1 MVNPF
6 PFKVKDGE
14 YGGKTRRECQAKA
27 VFHGRDTLVLSDE
40 TVEEKISQGRRG
52 FNEGVRNHVCHMIIL
67 VMANGR
73 KDRYG
78 AVGNRHCKVI
88 VVKAGQVEVGAASS
102 HDQDSIIL
110 GFGRKDIIQC
120 SHDGFR
126 CLLSLHHSLEESD
139 LEHETIF
146 ISKKMVHEIPV
157 AGRSRRGNDC
167 Q

>member
-1 MVNPF
+1 
-6 PFKVKDGE
+6 
-14 YGGKTRRECQAKA
+14 
-27 VFHGRDTLVLSDE
+27 
-40 TVEEKISQGRRG
+40 
-52 FNEGVRNHVCHMIIL
+52 MIIL

-88 VVKAGQVEVGAASS
+88 VVKAGQVEVGASSS

-110 GFGRKDIIQC
+110 GFRRKDIIQC
-120 SHDGFR
+120 SDDGFG

-139 LEHETIF
+139 IEHETIF
-146 ISKKMVHEIPV
+146 ISKKMVHEISV
-157 AGRSRRGNDC
+157 AGRSGRGNDC